1 MLTCEGYQMF
11 YGSATIT
18 PKNHNFE
25 PFELVGTWLYKPEY
39 DCWYCAGNSFPAK
52 IVSDCREMNQK

>member
-1 MLTCEGYQMF
+1 MF
-11 YGSATIT
+11 FGAATIT
-18 PKNHNFE
+18 PKNQNLK

-52 IVSDCREMNQK
+52 IVSDFREMNQK